1 MSLPAKQYHSYTYAD
16 MLLWDDSTRYEL
28 YDGEPV
34 ALASP
39 STAHQRISRE

>member
-1 MSLPAKQYHSYTYAD
+1 MSLPAKQYNGYTYAD

-34 ALASP
+34 A
-39 STAHQRISRE
+39 